1 MTDERRFPED
11 EMPPPDWV
19 EGDTEGSLERFGNWL
34 TGQARRQFLASGTH
48 VELYFIVQ
56 GDGQMAL
63 APAPPGMERSELTQC
78 VRDTVRT
85 RKAAGV
91 IHVAEAWTYLPE
103 TAASKSETLLVR
115 LESRAGTHL
124 VWFNPILRGTGPV
137 ALADPIELR
146 NPPRTRFASF
156 FEKGS
161 SGEAIDTA
169 PRRRL

>member
-1 MTDERRFPED
+1 MTDARRFPED
-11 EMPPPDWV
+11 EIPPPDWV
-19 EGDTEGSLERFGNWL
+19 AGDLEGSLERFGAWL
-34 TGQARRQFLASGTH
+34 TGQARRQFMASGTH

-56 GDGQMAL
+56 ADGQMAL
-63 APAPPGMERSELTQC
+63 APAPPGMERATLMQC
-78 VRDTVRT
+78 VRDTVQT
-85 RKAAGV
+85 REAAGV

-103 TAASKSETLLVR
+103 TPDAKSETLLVR

-124 VWFNPILRGTGPV
+124 VWFNPILRGSGPV

-146 NPPRTRFASF
+146 NPPRTRFTSF
-156 FEKGS
+156 FGKGS